1 MATKLEPKKKIYSL
15 EMLFNGLSFKKRT
28 DDIAKTILQ
37 FKPEVLYTEV
47 YVIVKRGKDITER
60 RLNLRQGKN
69 LFVNEDYLPIFI
81 NNLLLE

>member
-28 DDIAKTILQ
+28 DDIARTILQ

-47 YVIVKRGKDITER
+47 YVIVKHGKDVTER

>member
-1 MATKLEPKKKIYSL
+1 MAILEKKPTYSV

-28 DDIAKTILQ
+28 QDIAKTILS
-37 FKPEVLYTEV
+37 FKPETLYTEV
-47 YVIVKRGKDITER
+47 YVIVKKGKDVTER
-60 RLNLRQGKN
+60 RLNLKQGKN